1 MGEGQQGHN
10 RRITNAMDARRT
22 ALIEQ
27 HLPLVEQVVLRISGS
42 FPKFVD
48 RSDLISA
55 GMMGLVEAGTRYD
68 FDRGIP
74 FGGFAVQRIRGA
86 VLDVARSADWAPR
99 SLRQLAREAEDATS
113 ALAVESRCVPSDEQ
127 VAERLGVS
135 TADLR
140 EMRERITLGVA
151 RSLDPSGDLDRG
163 DDADQLVD
171 RGSPLVEE
179 MLESAEMRGYLR
191 AALESLPERLRIIIG
206 GLYLEDRSFEE
217 LAELL
222 GVTTSRVSQLRAD
235 AIEMIRDG
243 IDAQFVPVED
253 RSSAKPKGRVA
264 IRQARFAAD
273 IARHSDLRT
282 RLGATEE
289 RMPTASVPDSPTE
302 WTGEPDTVAEP
313 SHAPITLSA

>member
-1 MGEGQQGHN
+1 
-10 RRITNAMDARRT
+10 MDARRT
-22 ALIEQ
+22 ALVEQ

-48 RSDLISA
+48 RSELISA

-99 SLRQLAREAEDATS
+99 SLRQLARDAEDAT
-113 ALAVESRCVPSDEQ
+113 ATLAVESRCVPSDEE

-135 TADLR
+135 PVELR
-140 EMRERITLGVA
+140 NMRERITLGVT

-179 MLESAEMRGYLR
+179 LLENSEMQGYLR
-191 AALESLPERLRIIIG
+191 AALDSLPERLRIIIV
-206 GLYLEDRSFEE
+206 GLYLENRSFDE
-217 LAELL
+217 LADLL

-243 IDAQFVPVED
+243 IEAQFVEVED
-253 RSSAKPKGRVA
+253 RSPAKPKGRVA

-273 IARHSDLRT
+273 IARHSDMRT
-282 RLGATEE
+282 RLGAGED
-289 RMPTASVPDSPTE
+289 RMPIADVPDSPIE
-302 WTGEPDTVAEP
+302 WTGSEPASGAPHRPTVAV
-313 SHAPITLSA
+313 SA

>member
-1 MGEGQQGHN
+1 
-10 RRITNAMDARRT
+10 MDARRT

-99 SLRQLAREAEDATS
+99 SLRQLARDAEDATS
-113 ALAVESRCVPSDEQ
+113 ALAVESRCVPDDEQ

-163 DDADQLVD
+163 DDADQL
-171 RGSPLVEE
+171 ENT
-179 MLESAEMRGYLR
+179 EMRGYLR
-191 AALESLPERLRIIIG
+191 AALASLPERLRIIVV
-206 GLYLEDRSFEE
+206 GLYLENRSFEE
-217 LAELL
+217 LADLL

-235 AIEMIRDG
+235 AIEMIRHG
-243 IDAQFVPVED
+243 IESQFVDEDD
-253 RSSAKPKGRVA
+253 RSSSKPKGRVA

-282 RLGATEE
+282 RLGATED
-289 RMPTASVPDSPTE
+289 RMPTADVPDSPAA
-302 WTGEPDTVAEP
+302 WTDDAPASEPATRA
-313 SHAPITLSA
+313 SIALSA

>member
-1 MGEGQQGHN
+1 
-10 RRITNAMDARRT
+10 MDARRT

-99 SLRQLAREAEDATS
+99 SLRQLARDAEDATS
-113 ALAVESRCVPSDEQ
+113 ALAVESRCVPNDEQ

-179 MLESAEMRGYLR
+179 LLENTEMRGYLR
-191 AALESLPERLRIIIG
+191 AALASLPERLRIIVV
-206 GLYLEDRSFEE
+206 GLYLENRSFEE
-217 LAELL
+217 LADLL

-235 AIEMIRDG
+235 AIEMIRHG
-243 IDAQFVPVED
+243 IESQFVEEDD
-253 RSSAKPKGRVA
+253 RSSSKPKGRVA

-282 RLGATEE
+282 RLGATED
-289 RMPTASVPDSPTE
+289 RMPTADVPDSPAA
-302 WTGEPDTVAEP
+302 WTDDAPASEPATRA
-313 SHAPITLSA
+313 SIALSA

>member
-1 MGEGQQGHN
+1 M
-10 RRITNAMDARRT
+10 
-22 ALIEQ
+22 IEQ

-48 RSDLISA
+48 RSELISA
-55 GMMGLVEAGTRYD
+55 GMMGLVEAATRYD

-99 SLRQLAREAEDATS
+99 SLRQLARDAEDATS
-113 ALAVESRCVPSDEQ
+113 ELAVQSRCVPSDDE
-127 VAERLGVS
+127 VAVRLGVS
-135 TADLR
+135 TTELR
-140 EMRERITLGVA
+140 NMRERITLGVT

-179 MLESAEMRGYLR
+179 VLENSEMQGYLR
-191 AALESLPERLRIIIG
+191 AALDSLPERLRIIVV
-206 GLYLEDRSFEE
+206 GLYLENRSFEE
-217 LAELL
+217 LADLL

-243 IDAQFVPVED
+243 IEAQFVDVED
-253 RSSAKPKGRVA
+253 RPTGKPKGRVA

-273 IARHSDLRT
+273 IARHSDMRT
-282 RLGATEE
+282 RLGAGEE
-289 RMPTASVPDSPTE
+289 RMPRAEVPDSPLT
-302 WTGEPDTVAEP
+302 WTGPEPTERPAPRASVAV
-313 SHAPITLSA
+313 SA

>member
-1 MGEGQQGHN
+1 
-10 RRITNAMDARRT
+10 MDARRT

-99 SLRQLAREAEDATS
+99 SLRQLARDAEDATS
-113 ALAVESRCVPSDEQ
+113 ALAVESRCVPNDEQ

-179 MLESAEMRGYLR
+179 LLENTEMRGYLR
-191 AALESLPERLRIIIG
+191 AALDSLPERLRIIVV
-206 GLYLEDRSFEE
+206 GLYLENRSFEE
-217 LAELL
+217 LADLL

-235 AIEMIRDG
+235 AIEMIRHG
-243 IDAQFVPVED
+243 IESQFVDED
-253 RSSAKPKGRVA
+253 ERSSSKPKGRVA

-273 IARHSDLRT
+273 IARHSDMRT
-282 RLGATEE
+282 RLGATED
-289 RMPTASVPDSPTE
+289 RMPTAEVPDSPSE
-302 WTGEPDTVAEP
+302 WTHGEESPTPATRA
-313 SHAPITLSA
+313 SIALSA

>member
-1 MGEGQQGHN
+1 
-10 RRITNAMDARRT
+10 MDARRS

-99 SLRQLAREAEDATS
+99 SLRQLARDAEDATS
-113 ALAVESRCVPSDEQ
+113 ALAVESRSVPSDDQ
-127 VAERLGVS
+127 VAERLGVP

-171 RGSPLVEE
+171 RGSPLIEE
-179 MLESAEMRGYLR
+179 LLENAEMRGYLR
-191 AALESLPERLRIIIG
+191 AALDSLPERLRIIIV

-217 LAELL
+217 LADLL
-222 GVTTSRVSQLRAD
+222 GVTPSRVSQLRSD
-235 AIEMIRDG
+235 AIEMIRHG
-243 IDAQFVPVED
+243 IDSQFVAEED
-253 RSSAKPKGRVA
+253 RSAAKPKGRVA
-264 IRQARFAAD
+264 IRQARFASD
-273 IARHSDLRT
+273 IARHSDMRT
-282 RLGATEE
+282 RLAASDE
-289 RMPTASVPDSPTE
+289 RMPQAQVPDSPDE
-302 WTGEPDTVAEP
+302 WTGADAAAAAANRPAI
-313 SHAPITLSA
+313 ALSA